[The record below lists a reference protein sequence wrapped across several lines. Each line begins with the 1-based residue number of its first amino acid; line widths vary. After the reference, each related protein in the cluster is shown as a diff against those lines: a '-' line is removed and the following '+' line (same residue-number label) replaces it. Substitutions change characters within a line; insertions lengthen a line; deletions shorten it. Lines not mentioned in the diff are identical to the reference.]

1 MKTRTLLFALSA
13 LAGAQAALA
22 ETVVVDD
29 QVQVRPAGIETPS
42 KGMSMGDVE
51 KRFGAPA
58 QKHAA
63 VGGTG
68 VKQPPITRWDYTG
81 FSVFFERNLVIH
93 SVATG

>member
-13 LAGAQAALA
+13 LAGTQAVLA
-22 ETVVVDD
+22 ETIVVDD
-29 QVQVRPAGIETPS
+29 QVQVRPAGIETPG

-63 VGGTG
+63 VGGAG
-68 VKQPPITRWDYTG
+68 AKQPPITRWDYSG